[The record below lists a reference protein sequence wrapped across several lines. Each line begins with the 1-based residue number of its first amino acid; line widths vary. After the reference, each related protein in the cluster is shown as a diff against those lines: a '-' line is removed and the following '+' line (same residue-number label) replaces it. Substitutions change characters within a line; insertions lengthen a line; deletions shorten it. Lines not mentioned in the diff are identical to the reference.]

1 MTLNSPQSWH
11 SVHMAQ
17 KVVQVDGRHP
27 QGKGE
32 GYQSEEMQHM
42 QLQM

>member
-1 MTLNSPQSWH
+1 MTLNSPQSCH
-11 SVHMAQ
+11 SLHMAQ